1 MNPKARQELVGVA
14 ALLVGFFVG
23 LTLLPV
29 ALTGSWGRAIG
40 NALWQLFGV
49 GAIVVPILGVGWA
62 LAAFER
68 LGALSWGRAAVLG
81 AGLVLLIPYGIAVA
95 IGPTFPPDYTNWT
108 RSERLVGLFPGFL
121 ANGVQGAVGTA
132 GAVLAGLFALSA
144 IGALTVGWHP
154 LTLLRTRGS
163 GLGAREQRRPPSA
176 QSQSWPVNG
185 GILALSLRARTR
197 RSRNR
202 VPNPEPRA
210 PWVR

>member
-29 ALTGSWGRAIG
+29 ALTGSWGRTIG

-49 GAIVVPILGVGWA
+49 AAI
-62 LAAFER
+62 ER

-121 ANGVQGAVGTA
+121 ANGVQGAIGTA
-132 GAVLAGLFALSA
+132 GAVLAGVFALSA
-144 IGALTVGWHP
+144 LGILTVGWHP
-154 LTLLRTRGS
+154 LMLLRQREAGRETRDG
-163 GLGAREQRRPPSA
+163 QKPIPS
-176 QSQSWPVNG
+176 PKR
-185 GILALSLRARTR
+185 GI
-197 RSRNR
+197 
-202 VPNPEPRA
+202 VE
-210 PWVR
+210 